1 MAPGGQVRLDIRIPR
16 QLWAAI
22 RQDAVT
28 AFAEKY
34 PFTVTRARRAE
45 SSGRLL
51 PVAALRRRH
60 RQLAFRCLHNV
71 ANVSSKVTVGLSYRS
86 VAISP

>member
-1 MAPGGQVRLDIRIPR
+1 MLTVDCVTVPVYSAGGQVRLDIRIPR

-34 PFTVTRARRAE
+34 PFTVT
-45 SSGRLL
+45 
-51 PVAALRRRH
+51 PAAPR
-60 RQLAFRCLHNV
+60 
-71 ANVSSKVTVGLSYRS
+71 
-86 VAISP
+86 